1 MTMHVDVQQN
11 GQLISASIVGSC
23 TIYEAADLRAAL
35 LPLATASEPVMIDL
49 GAVSELDCAG
59 LQILLALQKECA
71 LALFSNP
78 SACVQQALDLLN
90 LNRCFA
96 IEA

>member
-1 MTMHVDVQQN
+1 MNVNIASGEH
-11 GQLISASIVGSC
+11 LITVTLAGSC
-23 TIYEAADLRAAL
+23 TIFEAAELRSQL
-35 LPLATASEPVMIDL
+35 LPLVKATQPVMVDL
-49 GAVSELDCAG
+49 GDVSELDSSG

-78 SACVQQALDLLN
+78 SACVQQVLDLLN